1 MQIDPKNLG
10 QRMKKQSS
18 RELQKEEIED
28 SQQSE
33 RELRPYQPMSNQAK
47 EI

>member
-18 RELQKEEIED
+18 RELPKEELED
-28 SQQSE
+28 SQQSV
-33 RELRPYQPMSNQAK
+33 RQLRPYQPMLDQAN